1 MRAIPRSLRPLVA
14 NSTWTPIVVGESRS
28 DAYRLDGPGRVTFL
42 KVLPVSPIAE
52 LLAERERLDWLRGRL
67 PVPQVLDYAA
77 EDGREYL
84 LLSAIPGI
92 DTSSSALRME
102 NLDVVRLLA
111 RGLRMVHEVP
121 IRDCPFDMTL
131 DRVLPQTERNVK
143 LGLVNEEDFDPER
156 ASGSPEDV
164 FQVLLSSRPATEDL
178 VFTHGDYCLPNTL
191 VDDGEVSGF
200 VDMGR
205 AGVADRYKDIA
216 LAVRSIRRNCGDAFV
231 QPFLD
236 EYEVLGSDADKI
248 EYYMLL
254 DELW

>member
-1 MRAIPRSLRPLVA
+1 
-14 NSTWTPIVVGESRS
+14 
-28 DAYRLDGPGRVTFL
+28 
-42 KVLPVSPIAE
+42 
-52 LLAERERLDWLRGRL
+52 
-67 PVPQVLDYAA
+67 
-77 EDGREYL
+77 
-84 LLSAIPGI
+84 
-92 DTSSSALRME
+92 
-102 NLDVVRLLA
+102 
-111 RGLRMVHEVP
+111 MVHEVP
-121 IRDCPFDMTL
+121 IRDCSFDMTL

-236 EYEVLGSDADKI
+236 EYEVLGSDADKV